1 MTYPSLHILNRQQL
15 EVKPQIKQWGLPY
28 NFVKA
33 WNNVAGHTSKKVFT
47 DASLEQK
54 ETNPLLKP
62 VDEQSKL
69 GIAVVFTTNVI
80 DPPAEDIKSFPGLST
95 QVYTL
100 HLGGTTK
107 FIH

>member
-1 MTYPSLHILNRQQL
+1 M
-15 EVKPQIKQWGLPY
+15 
-28 NFVKA
+28 
-33 WNNVAGHTSKKVFT
+33 FT
-47 DASLEQK
+47 DSSLEQK
-54 ETNPLLKP
+54 ETNPFLKP

-100 HLGGTTK
+100 HLGGTTNSLTIK
-107 FIH
+107 QLDEIGATIPSMLEGPKTIYTDSL